1 MNFKN
6 KNIIVGI
13 CGGIASYKTADLVSK
28 LRQKGANVKCIM
40 TSHAQEFVK
49 PVVFGELSGNQVFTD
64 MFGEI
69 KEWDVEHISLAMW
82 ADIFVIA
89 PATANILGK
98 CSNGIAD
105 DMLSTTLIATK
116 KPVLFVPSMNSNMFE
131 NQIVQENIAKLKSYG
146 YYMLEP
152 DIGHLA
158 CNVTGKGRFPK
169 TEKII
174 ENIDKILNGKKS
186 LSGKKVVVTAGGTKE
201 EFDPVRYIGNYSSG
215 LMGYSI
221 AKAAA
226 KEDAE
231 VILISTEN
239 FEEFYE
245 NLKIKKV
252 KTANEM
258 RSASLT
264 LYDEADV
271 FIMAAAVADYR
282 PEKKFTK
289 KVKKENIENLCIN
302 LVKNPDILME
312 LGKNKKT
319 QFLVGFAAETSNL
332 IENGLKKLKN
342 KNLDMLIANDVTQS
356 GAGFESKTNIVSVIY
371 KDGKIDSYPKMS
383 KIELGEILINKIS
396 SALE

>member
-1 MNFKN
+1 
-6 KNIIVGI
+6 
-13 CGGIASYKTADLVSK
+13 
-28 LRQKGANVKCIM
+28 
-40 TSHAQEFVK
+40 
-49 PVVFGELSGNQVFTD
+49 
-64 MFGEI
+64 
-69 KEWDVEHISLAMW
+69 
-82 ADIFVIA
+82 
-89 PATANILGK
+89 
-98 CSNGIAD
+98 
-105 DMLSTTLIATK
+105 
-116 KPVLFVPSMNSNMFE
+116 
-131 NQIVQENIAKLKSYG
+131 
-146 YYMLEP
+146 
-152 DIGHLA
+152 
-158 CNVTGKGRFPK
+158 
-169 TEKII
+169 
-174 ENIDKILNGKKS
+174 
-186 LSGKKVVVTAGGTKE
+186 
-201 EFDPVRYIGNYSSG
+201 

-239 FEEFYE
+239 FEEIYE

-319 QFLVGFAAETSNL
+319 QFLVGFAAETNNL